1 MTRRLFALASALL
14 LTGCMGLGGPKT
26 VVQVYSPM
34 APVQANPA
42 WPSVDWS
49 VAIGT
54 PMASQMIDSTRIAV
68 RPTPDQLQ
76 AYKGARWADTAPEML
91 QTALVQAFEDSGR
104 FRSVMRLGSSG
115 RGDFLLLTEIRHFE
129 TIYEGGRPRVVVDV
143 QAKLIQR
150 GAGRVASQRFR
161 QEVTPASPEVVDIA
175 PAFGRAMS
183 ALAADLI
190 TWALSQPPTQ
200 PGSE

>member
-1 MTRRLFALASALL
+1 MIRRLCAFALAML
-14 LTGCMGLGGPKT
+14 LTGCLGLGGPKT

-34 APVQANPA
+34 APVQADPA

-54 PMASQMIDSTRIAV
+54 PMASQTIDSTRIAV
-68 RPTPDQLQ
+68 RPTPYQVQ

-115 RGDFLLLTEIRHFE
+115 RGDVLLLTEIRHFE
-129 TIYEGGRPRVVVDV
+129 TVYADGRPTVVVDV
-143 QAKLIQR
+143 QARLIQR
-150 GAGRVASQRFR
+150 NAGRVASQRFR
-161 QEVTPASPEVVDIA
+161 REVVPASPKVVDIA
-175 PAFGRAMS
+175 PAFGQAMS

-190 TWALSQPPTQ
+190 AWTLVQGN